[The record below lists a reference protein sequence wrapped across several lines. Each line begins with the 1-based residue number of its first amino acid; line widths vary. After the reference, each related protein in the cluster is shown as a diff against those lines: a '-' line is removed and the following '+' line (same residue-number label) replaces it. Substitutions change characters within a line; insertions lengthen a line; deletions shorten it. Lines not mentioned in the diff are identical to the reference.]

1 MAMGLCKCRQCGEV
15 TPSKA
20 WSAAKEPAC
29 PQCGHT
35 RFSISFVARPAPP
48 TAQPQAVDGAVD
60 AYGRRRKSI
69 RLEHLTGAAPPAA
82 KPGFHERMQGM
93 RGRADKPEPSDE

>member
-1 MAMGLCKCRQCGEV
+1 M
-15 TPSKA
+15 
-20 WSAAKEPAC
+20 
-29 PQCGHT
+29 
-35 RFSISFVARPAPP
+35 
-48 TAQPQAVDGAVD
+48 DGAVD